1 MAINTEGRPH
11 LTPHHYIPTTHC
23 PGKAAPNLPPC
34 SSSMVLSNRIILCIV
49 LHAIGTARLSLSSID
64 EKLPEVLVQKSY
76 RNPFSDVNAAKP
88 RDEMDMRSHL
98 QEPLKFGKLDHNLQA
113 GGHGNDELH
122 GEIPQG
128 LEGKKLEMEQI
139 VTGRNDIVERIDKLD
154 PDSNQELVTL
164 KSTLLQ
170 LCRSF
175 RTPAEERVR
184 QLGGMDPAVNPEPS
198 ATGYAA
204 GGRDNLAL
212 SRPFLEDSDSTES
225 EPLISSDQRHHTL
238 TFEPLPAD
246 ETKKPKT
253 VLEAHLAEKKIPIHN
268 LERPTSYLFGLSHG
282 DEYELGKGLTDPDK
296 IKTWNFI
303 QEKLNEFKSSDKVPS
318 NPKEVRF
325 RIDFIK
331 AFNRLGD
338 HVLRNRL
345 LTSTES
351 IDSFKSETVMK
362 MVEMYGELEFKRLDR
377 KFFVSR
383 MSFVPDLDFL
393 TSGWDMRHFHRS
405 IKSLSAQDQE
415 KVVHAIMGK
424 VLSHTREFFSSRG
437 SQLSE
442 PFTKIHHEFN
452 QPEFLEQAHSLSL
465 ALKDE
470 DVPATINHLM
480 NGSPIASFTEK
491 LIDFFKNPEMK
502 TPDLEQRRIEYQ
514 LVYYMLNF
522 LDRNHPQIISKTVK
536 RTENILPMEKR
547 DKHRYV
553 FEEQLEFMRGYLKQ
567 FPNQNR
573 DDYYTG
579 EAQDLSRFGKM
590 VLDSSGKFHLFRNWI
605 DTYVV
610 KIFDHTDWINWSRR
624 NKRLQFDLWMGKL
637 ANKKT

>member
-1 MAINTEGRPH
+1 
-11 LTPHHYIPTTHC
+11 
-23 PGKAAPNLPPC
+23 
-34 SSSMVLSNRIILCIV
+34 MVLSNRIILCIV

-64 EKLPEVLVQKSY
+64 EKLPEVLVQNSY
-76 RNPFSDVNAAKP
+76 RSTYTMILLVAEVLAIQDIRLVKTVNFVLVVFNLSVTDPFSDVNAAKP
-88 RDEMDMRSHL
+88 RDEKDLRSHL

-318 NPKEVRF
+318 NPKE
-325 RIDFIK
+325 
-331 AFNRLGD
+331 
-338 HVLRNRL
+338 
-345 LTSTES
+345 
-351 IDSFKSETVMK
+351 
-362 MVEMYGELEFKRLDR
+362 
-377 KFFVSR
+377 
-383 MSFVPDLDFL
+383 
-393 TSGWDMRHFHRS
+393 
-405 IKSLSAQDQE
+405 E

>member
-1 MAINTEGRPH
+1 
-11 LTPHHYIPTTHC
+11 
-23 PGKAAPNLPPC
+23 
-34 SSSMVLSNRIILCIV
+34 MVLSNRIILCIV

-64 EKLPEVLVQKSY
+64 EKLPEVLVQNSY
-76 RNPFSDVNAAKP
+76 RSTYTMILLVAEVLAIQDIRLVKTVNFVLVVFNLSVTDPFSDVNAAKP
-88 RDEMDMRSHL
+88 RDEKDLRSHL

-246 ETKKPKT
+246 ETKKQK
-253 VLEAHLAEKKIPIHN
+253 
-268 LERPTSYLFGLSHG
+268 
-282 DEYELGKGLTDPDK
+282 
-296 IKTWNFI
+296 
-303 QEKLNEFKSSDKVPS
+303 PS
-318 NPKEVRF
+318 VESQRSTISNRF
-325 RIDFIK
+325 YK

-362 MVEMYGELEFKRLDR
+362 MVEMYSELEFKRLDR

-567 FPNQNR
+567 FP
-573 DDYYTG
+573 T
-579 EAQDLSRFGKM
+579 
-590 VLDSSGKFHLFRNWI
+590 
-605 DTYVV
+605 
-610 KIFDHTDWINWSRR
+610 KIEMITILEKPGSKPVWENGT
-624 NKRLQFDLWMGKL
+624 RLIR
-637 ANKKT
+637 